1 MTGFANYTSTFKD
14 GGLGRIAPSED
25 GVAGMVGTGA
35 AVAGQFALG
44 DVMTFFGMAEVEAK
58 GINAAYDTTNST
70 KLWKECSNFYQEAG
84 EGAELWLKV
93 VSPVTTLDQM
103 VAVAGAHA
111 RDLLDR
117 ANGRIRLLGVFRVP
131 SPNTNPSP
139 LNGFAPDV
147 TPAVPAAQALAD
159 QQRAKHCQVSI
170 VIEGRHYTGLESALL
185 NYKAAGAASYP
196 DVSITMFGAEN
207 MPNASVGLVLGRAAA
222 SPVQRRLGR
231 VRSGPL
237 KASTLFLSNAANVET
252 ALSQL
257 EAIHNKGYIV
267 PRRYASRSGYFLA
280 GDHTLTPITS
290 DFSMIPR
297 RRIMGKIDRILDFE
311 FTERTQD
318 EVPIDQATGR
328 AAAIYIKGLES
339 DLESAITARMLLGSA
354 PELSAIQVIIDP
366 NQNILSS
373 DKIKITVRPTPVGYS
388 DFFEAEMQYNNPFN
402 ATT

>member
-1 MTGFANYTSTFKD
+1 MAGFANYTSTFKD

-25 GVAGMVGTGA
+25 GVAGMVGTGV

-44 DVMTFFGMAEVEAK
+44 DVMTFFSLAEVEAK
-58 GINAAYDTTNST
+58 GINATYDSTNTT
-70 KLWKECSNFYQEAG
+70 KLWKECANFYQEAG

-103 VAVAGAHA
+103 VAVGAAHA

-117 ANGRIRLLGVFRVP
+117 ANGRIRLLGVWRMP
-131 SPNTNPSP
+131 NPNTNPSP

-159 QQRAKHCQVSI
+159 AQRAKHCQVSI
-170 VIEGRHYTGLESALL
+170 LVEGRHYTGVDAALI
-185 NYKAAGAASYP
+185 NYKAAGAVSYP
-196 DVSITMFGAEN
+196 DVSIVMFGAEN
-207 MPNASVGLVLGRAAA
+207 APNASVGLVLGRAAA

-237 KASTLFLSNAANVET
+237 KATTLYLSSGVNIET
-252 ALSQL
+252 VLPALESL
-257 EAIHNKGYIV
+257 HNKGYIV
-267 PRRYASRSGYFLA
+267 PRRYASRSGYYIA
-280 GDHTLTPITS
+280 GDQTLTPITS
-290 DFSMIPR
+290 DFTMIPR
-297 RRIMGKIDRILDFE
+297 RRITGKIDRILDFE
-311 FTERTQD
+311 LTERTQD

-339 DLESAITARMLLGSA
+339 DLEAAIRARMMLGTA

-366 NQNILSS
+366 SQNILAT
-373 DKIKITVRPTPVGYS
+373 DKIKIVTRPTPVGYS
-388 DFFEAEMQYNNPFN
+388 DFFEAELQYNNPFI